1 MQYTV
6 PHYYKSF
13 ACTASEC
20 SDTCCAG
27 WQIMIDEKTLEKYKK
42 AKGPFGNRLRNSVNF
57 KESSFYQYDGR
68 CAFLNEENLCDIYTE
83 AGPKMLCRTCRLYP
97 RHIEEFEGLKEI
109 SLSLSCPEA
118 AKLILGSTEKVHFIT
133 KEKETR
139 EESVEDFDFLVFT
152 KLMDARDIMFRILQ
166 NRSFPLRTRMGIVL
180 GYAHDLQSR
189 MDAEQIFAMD
199 EVNERYGREDAPERL
214 QKKLAE
220 YGIEKAGRFSLMQG
234 MMKDLGTL
242 EVLRKSWPSI
252 LKKRIEI
259 LYGNGKEA
267 YKERRKE
274 FLESGCCDWDIT
286 GEQLMIY
293 FLFTYM
299 AGAVYDDNVYAKVK
313 LSVVST
319 LLIMEMIQS
328 VYQEKGTFM
337 TEEDILKTAG
347 EYSREIEHSD
357 LNLNALE
364 ELYMLNGRYDLEHL
378 LECIMS

>member
-6 PHYYKSF
+6 PHYYKLF
-13 ACTASEC
+13 ACTASKC

-27 WQIMIDEKTLEKYKK
+27 WQIMIDEKSLKRYKK

-118 AKLILGSTEKVHFIT
+118 AKLILGSHEKVRFIT
-133 KEKETR
+133 KETDAP
-139 EESVEDFDFLVFT
+139 EEPIEAFDYLTFT
-152 KLMDARDIMFRILQ
+152 KLMDARDNMFQILQ
-166 NRSFPLRTRMGIVL
+166 DRNFPICTRMGVVL

-189 MDAEQIFAMD
+189 LNANQIFAMD
-199 EVNERYGREDAPERL
+199 EVNEKYGNKDALEKL
-214 QKKLAE
+214 QKKLGKYSVE
-220 YGIEKAGRFSLMQG
+220 RGGRFRLMQQ
-234 MMKDLGTL
+234 MMRDLEQL
-242 EVLRKSWPSI
+242 EALRKTWPST
-252 LKKRIEI
+252 LKKRMEV
-259 LYGNGKEA
+259 LYGNGKEN
-267 YKERRKE
+267 YEEWRKK
-274 FLESGCCDWDIT
+274 FLESGCCDRGIT
-286 GEQLMIY
+286 GEQLMVY

-299 AGAVYDDNVYAKVK
+299 AGAVYDNNVYAKVK

-328 VYQEKGTFM
+328 VYQEKDAAM
-337 TEEDILKTAG
+337 TEEDVFRTAG

-357 LNLNALE
+357 LNLDLLE
-364 ELYMLNGRYDLEHL
+364 EIYSLNDRYDLEPL
-378 LECIMS
+378 LECILL